1 MSLLTDTGTDSFS
14 CKEQTMIDPEVAR
27 QRRLRDG
34 ALRVREI
41 ARRLGAARWGI
52 DEPLFARGACA
63 SWRIARVVTGKL
75 MEQPYLR
82 YQRGAGLG
90 ALIDNRLAAEWIALI
105 SKNRSSG
112 LKAFAAELRSL
123 ARQLDDVRALTWSI
137 EFSDALGRSQSEIKT
152 LLRTLDV
159 EIDGAEIENLA
170 LSTREPV
177 RAAGAASIPRND
189 RLAGEIAERFEADWP
204 YLAF

>member
-1 MSLLTDTGTDSFS
+1 MTDPD
-14 CKEQTMIDPEVAR
+14 VAR
-27 QRRLRDG
+27 QRRLRDL

-52 DEPLFARGACA
+52 DEPLLARGACA
-63 SWRIARVVTGKL
+63 SWRLARVVSGKL

-82 YQRGAGLG
+82 YQRGPGVG

-112 LKAFAAELRSL
+112 LKAYASELQSL
-123 ARQLDDVRALTWSI
+123 ARQLDDVRSLTWST
-137 EFSDALGRSQSEIKT
+137 EFSDALGRSQGEIKT
-152 LLRTLDV
+152 LLRTLAV
-159 EIDGAEIENLA
+159 EIHGAETESLPLA
-170 LSTREPV
+170 TREPV
-177 RAAGAASIPRND
+177 RAAGTASIPRND
-189 RLAGEIAERFEADWP
+189 RLAGEIAEGFEPDWP

>member
-1 MSLLTDTGTDSFS
+1 
-14 CKEQTMIDPEVAR
+14 V
-27 QRRLRDG
+27 

-52 DEPLFARGACA
+52 DEPLLVRGACA
-63 SWRIARVVTGKL
+63 SWRIARVVSGKL
-75 MEQPYLR
+75 MEQPYPR
-82 YQRGAGLG
+82 YQRGPGVA

-112 LKAFAAELRSL
+112 LKAYASELQSL

-152 LLRTLDV
+152 LLRTLAV
-159 EIDGAEIENLA
+159 EIHGAETESLPLA
-170 LSTREPV
+170 TREPV

-189 RLAGEIAERFEADWP
+189 RLTGEIAKEFGPDWP